1 MAREKIAVIEDEAD
15 IREVM
20 ARNLRKEGFRV
31 VECSDGAEA
40 PALVRQESPDL
51 VLLDLMLPGMDGMEV
66 CRALKQDILTRA
78 IPIIMVTAKGEESD
92 IVAGLTMGADDYIPK
107 PFGAKELL
115 ARIKTVLRRSPARD
129 RAAEGGKILRDDL
142 VVDPDKFSFTVGGK
156 PVTLTPTEFR
166 LVQMLAGSP
175 GRVFT
180 RDQLLNRVIGD
191 SATVIDRNIDVHV
204 RSLRK
209 KIGGRKEYIET
220 IRGIGYRFRE
230 EA

>member
-1 MAREKIAVIEDEAD
+1 
-15 IREVM
+15 
-20 ARNLRKEGFRV
+20 
-31 VECSDGAEA
+31 
-40 PALVRQESPDL
+40 
-51 VLLDLMLPGMDGMEV
+51 MDGMEV
-66 CRALKQDILTRA
+66 CRALKQDALTRA

-107 PFGAKELL
+107 PFGANELL
-115 ARIKTVLRRSPARD
+115 ARIKAVLRRAPARD
-129 RAAEGGKILRDDL
+129 GAVEGGKIIRDDI
-142 VVDPDKFSFTVGGK
+142 VIDPDKFSFMVGGS

-166 LVQMLAGSP
+166 LVQLLAGSP

-180 RDQLLNRVIGD
+180 RDQLLSRVIGD
-191 SATVIDRNIDVHV
+191 AATVIDRNIDVHV